1 MVELRSID
9 AHFAPAPWPWVA
21 SAVLDGEAVLYD
33 EDTGRVH
40 LLNESASI
48 VWQLLDGESTIEAI
62 GRDVAAA
69 VGADALLVISQ
80 VIDLVR
86 MLAELGVIVGF
97 DHAAIEPPSP

>member
-1 MVELRSID
+1 MVELRTID

-21 SAVLDGEAVLYD
+21 SVELDGEVVLYD

-48 VWQLLDGESTIEAI
+48 VWQLLDGESTIEQI
-62 GRDVAAA
+62 GRDVAGAA
-69 VGADALLVISQ
+69 GVEPLEVISQ

-86 MLAELGVIVGF
+86 MLAGVGVIRGF
-97 DHAAIEPPSP
+97 DPAAIEPPSP